1 MHTLANQHYLKEKD
15 KPCPAHWSETAQKYQ
30 DSVAQLN
37 VAMAV
42 KIAMAPDPFREIM
55 AAMHSEI
62 LQLRRMVSE
71 GVILGMVRD
80 EFWKQYAQVPIQVED
95 AAKVISALNE
105 ALREVANAAV
115 EPEKEKRAA
124 A

>member
-1 MHTLANQHYLKEKD
+1 
-15 KPCPAHWSETAQKYQ
+15 
-30 DSVAQLN
+30 
-37 VAMAV
+37 
-42 KIAMAPDPFREIM
+42 
-55 AAMHSEI
+55 
-62 LQLRRMVSE
+62 MVSE